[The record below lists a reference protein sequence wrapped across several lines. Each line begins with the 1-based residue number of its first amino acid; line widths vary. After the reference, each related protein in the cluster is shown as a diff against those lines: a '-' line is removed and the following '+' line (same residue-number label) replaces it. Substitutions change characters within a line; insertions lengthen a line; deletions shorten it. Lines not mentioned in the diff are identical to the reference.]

1 MIKYMYI
8 APGQGTKFWCQKKG
22 LITLPIC
29 CKFQRN
35 LFEVWFYTILF
46 MIEYIHI
53 APGIKN
59 RCSRAN
65 NSKVNNPIWPKFE
78 FVRAFMPVLFTCKF
92 DRDPI
97 KGDWEKLE
105 TSFFHCW
112 RAGATPK
119 WLVRYDQNS
128 NLSKI
133 LCLYSFP
140 ISLMKSEIIA
150 TEKRWRHHFP
160 YSKSMGMLKDV

>member
-1 MIKYMYI
+1 MYI
-8 APGQGTKFWCQKKG
+8 VPGQGTKFWCQQKG

-46 MIEYIHI
+46 MIWYMYI
-53 APGIKN
+53 APRIKN
-59 RCSRAN
+59 RCSNAN
-65 NSKVNNPIWPKFE
+65 NSKVINPIWPKFE
-78 FVRAFMPVLFTCKF
+78 LVRAFMPVLITCKF

-105 TSFFHCW
+105 ASFFCFFT
-112 RAGATPK
+112 AEEQVTPK

-128 NLSKI
+128 NLSEI
-133 LCLYSFP
+133 LCLSSFP
-140 ISLMKSEIIA
+140 VSLMKSEFIV

-160 YSKSMGMLKDV
+160 HSKSMGMLKGI